1 MMSTSTCNASS
12 LNIYIPSGS
21 NPWDVQKIKH
31 LYRRLGYGA
40 SLSMTNSSFGKN
52 PAVLVDEIIDQA
64 LAISPTPA
72 PDWVFKTYSD
82 YPSQQAFDEAN
93 QQHIN
98 DSKYQFTVD
107 ILQNG
112 FRSRMILFW
121 MNHFVTQQE
130 VYNCA
135 GYLFQYY
142 DVLQRN
148 ALGNFKEF
156 TRAIG
161 ITPAMLHFLNGF
173 DNTSEE
179 PNENYARELYELFT
193 LGENNGYTQFDIE
206 ETARAL
212 TGYNTSPDYCG
223 QIAFNEE
230 NTFDTTE
237 KTIFGRKGNWG
248 YDDVIDI
255 LFEEKGALISRF
267 ICQKLYAYFI
277 GPDINNTIVNQ
288 LAEDFKAWNWEIE
301 PVLRKLFKSEHF
313 FDTANFGI
321 LVKSPIDLT
330 HQFLIETEYP
340 QDEDGFNTIKYI
352 HYVLGQDIFQPVDV
366 AGWQRNHDWINSG
379 TLTGRW
385 IMMEW
390 VIYRSLEL
398 DQPKFRQ
405 FAKDISG
412 NSKNPEV
419 ITRAMINHFTSK
431 ELASPEDYEVATTI
445 LKGEVPENYY
455 TEGIWNLDYE
465 YAHWQLLDLL
475 FHIARMPEFQLK

>member
-1 MMSTSTCNASS
+1 MISTSTCNASS

-40 SLSMTNSSFGKN
+40 SLSMTNSSLSKN

-112 FRSRMILFW
+112 FRSRIILFW

-173 DNTSEE
+173 DNTNEE

-248 YDDVIDI
+248 YDDVINI
-255 LFEEKGALISRF
+255 LFEEKGELISTF

-277 GPDINNTIVNQ
+277 SPDINNTIVNQ
-288 LAEDFKAWNWEIE
+288 LAEDFKSSNWEIE

-313 FDTANFGI
+313 FDSANFGI

-390 VIYRSLEL
+390 VIYKSLEL

-465 YAHWQLLDLL
+465 YAHWQLLDLF